1 MNTQDSVNEIQSTVF
16 RLLREALPWQF
27 SRKVIQPQL
36 LLQNDLG
43 LDSMGKMAVA
53 FRIEEEF
60 GLDLSGHMSRM
71 GEIQT
76 VGDIVNFIRGVMVED
91 GGRKG
96 PK

>member
-1 MNTQDSVNEIQSTVF
+1 MKPQNSVNEIQSTVF

-27 SRKVIQPQL
+27 SKKAIQPEL
-36 LLQNDLG
+36 SLQNDLG

-60 GLDLSGHMSRM
+60 GLDLSGHMYRI

-76 VGDIVNFIRGVMVED
+76 VGDIVNFIQGALAEA
-91 GGRKG
+91 GGSTGAK
-96 PK
+96 